1 MKDQRD
7 NLTIDWL
14 EQTKNKGGLNELAL
28 FKEINGLNTCPIC
41 NQEFKPKR
49 KEQVFCSVI
58 CRQKNNAK
66 GRAGQKTGLQSKQYK
81 QRLTKDG
88 YLKMYAA
95 KHPYANGRK
104 EMMVHVMVMECHL
117 KRPLSAGECV
127 HHVNGNK
134 QDNRLE
140 NLQLMSHA
148 DHSRH
153 HNKQLTQTRERDVG
167 GRYA

>member
-1 MKDQRD
+1 M
-7 NLTIDWL
+7 
-14 EQTKNKGGLNELAL
+14 
-28 FKEINGLNTCPIC
+28 NTCPIC

-117 KRPLSAGECV
+117 KRPLSAGGMCSPCEW
-127 HHVNGNK
+127 
-134 QDNRLE
+134 E
-140 NLQLMSHA
+140 
-148 DHSRH
+148 
-153 HNKQLTQTRERDVG
+153 QTRQQVG
-167 GRYA
+167 ESSIDESCGSFSSSQQAINTDQRKGCRGRYA